1 MSQLSFDDFLN
12 RVRQADNR
20 LINELVRVLH
30 VSALKMERHAKMNAT
45 FFPKVRTGRLRS
57 SITGLVDSPQGTPRI
72 VMRAGGSKSGRDVDY
87 ANYVEFGTVFIR
99 PRLFMGRAVDREQSV
114 LSDQLANLLDV
125 ALDVD

>member
-30 VSALKMERHAKMNAT
+30 VSALRMEKHAKMNAT

-57 SITGLVDSPQGTPRI
+57 SITGLVDAPQGTPRI
-72 VMRAGGSKSGRDVDY
+72 VMRAGGSMSGSDVNY
-87 ANYVEFGTVFIR
+87 ANYIEFGTTYIR
-99 PRLFMGRAVDREQSV
+99 PRLFMGRAIDRERQL
-114 LSDQLANLLDV
+114 LSDSLANLLDV

>member
-1 MSQLSFDDFLN
+1 MSQLSFNDFLN
-12 RVRQADNR
+12 RVRQADDR

-30 VSALKMERHAKMNAT
+30 ISALNMERHAKMNAT

-72 VMRAGGSKSGRDVDY
+72 VMRAGGSKSGRDVNY
-87 ANYVEFGTVFIR
+87 ANYIEFGTVYIR
-99 PRLFMGRAVDREQSV
+99 PRLFMGRSVDREQLV
-114 LSDQLANLLDV
+114 LSDSLANLLNV